1 MSMRERI
8 SRSAADATGRFG
20 STGSRLSGAAA
31 KAQDRLDAVTGS
43 RLRRSGSIAN
53 PREYALIV
61 GAVTLLICF
70 GAVMVFS
77 ASSQRFGMQ
86 MPIKTVVIV
95 GILGVPLCIAASR
108 LSLSVVQRIAPILI
122 GVSGL
127 LLVLVLIPGIG
138 KSVNGARRWL
148 GAGPA
153 MFQPSELA
161 KVAIVV
167 FLSAQILAVR
177 KEVRGTWD
185 LIRLALWPVGLVLA
199 LIAAED
205 LGTAIVCVLTS
216 LGICWLAGTKPKIQ
230 FQLIGILFL
239 AAGAAVMYQPY
250 RLARLTAFLNT
261 SADPNGVGFQLRQ
274 GQIAIGSGGVF
285 GVGPGQSVQKIF
297 YLPEAHTDFILAVV
311 GEELGLLAILFLLGC
326 FGVIFYAG
334 MNVARSAGSQFAR
347 LVAGGTTVLITSQAM
362 LNICVVL
369 GIAPLT
375 GVPLPFISYGPTNL
389 VVLLISVGLL
399 LNVAADGG
407 VELRSIDGEGQSRER
422 IERSDRGG
430 RHSGARSASA
440 ERRG

>member
-1 MSMRERI
+1 MNLRERI
-8 SRSAADATGRFG
+8 SRGTADTAGMLGR
-20 STGSRLSGAAA
+20 TGSRLNGAAA
-31 KAQDRLDAVTGS
+31 KAQNRFEDATGS
-43 RLRRSGSIAN
+43 KLSRSASIAN

-61 GAVTLLICF
+61 GAVTVLICF

-77 ASSQRFGMQ
+77 ASSQKFGLQ
-86 MPIKTVVIV
+86 MPLKTVVIV
-95 GILGVPLCIAASR
+95 SIIGVPLCIAASR
-108 LSLSVVQRIAPILI
+108 LSLSVVQRFAPLLI
-122 GVSGL
+122 GLSAVL
-127 LLVLVLIPGIG
+127 LGLVLIPGIG

-167 FLSAQILAVR
+167 FLSSQILAVR

-185 LIRLALWPVGLVLA
+185 LIRLALWPVGIVLA
-199 LIAAED
+199 LIAIED
-205 LGTAIVCVLTS
+205 LGTAIVCVFTA
-216 LGICWLAGTKPKIQ
+216 LGICWLAGVKPKIQ
-230 FQLIGILFL
+230 FQLIGILSML
-239 AAGAAVMYQPY
+239 AGVAVMMQPY
-250 RLARLTAFLNT
+250 RLARLTAFMNT

-274 GQIAIGSGGVF
+274 GQIAIGSGGIL

-297 YLPEAHTDFILAVV
+297 YLPEAHTDFILAVI

-334 MNVARSAGSQFAR
+334 MNVAKSAGSQFAR
-347 LVAGGTTVLITSQAM
+347 LLAGGTTLLITSQAL

-407 VELRSIDGEGQSRER
+407 VELRSIDGEGQSHER

-430 RHSGARSASA
+430 RHSGARSAGA